1 MMLDFPP
8 IYPDDG
14 GSIFIWNIATYLPNH
29 ITELSRYKY
38 DDIGIS
44 TLILYFISLAST
56 MPIPVAMQSNVCDY
70 GHLLAGIVGSNPA
83 GGIDVCLLC
92 ECCTLPGRGLYDG
105 LITRPEESYWI
116 WCVWMWSR
124 NLIKEF

>member
-1 MMLDFPP
+1 MMLDYLP

-14 GSIFIWNIATYLPNH
+14 GDRFIWNIATYLSNN
-29 ITELSRYKY
+29 IAGLSRCKY

-56 MPIPVAMQSNVCDY
+56 MPVPVAMQSNVWDY

-83 GGIDVCLLC
+83 GGMDICLLWVLC
-92 ECCTLPGRGLYDG
+92 VEVSVMGWSHVQRSPTEFGVSECDWGT
-105 LITRPEESYWI
+105 S
-116 WCVWMWSR
+116 
-124 NLIKEF
+124 